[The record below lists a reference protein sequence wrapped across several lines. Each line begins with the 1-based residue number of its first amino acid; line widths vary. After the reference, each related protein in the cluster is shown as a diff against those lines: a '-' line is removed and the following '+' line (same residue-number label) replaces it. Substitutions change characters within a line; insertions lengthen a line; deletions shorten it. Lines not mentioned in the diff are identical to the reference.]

1 MGGVTRFVK
10 RRAGAV
16 PLPPRMRTGT
26 RKKADIGEPLFSQ
39 AMAYPTFRLNAND
52 NFPFYP
58 SVKMLDWRKT
68 LC

>member
-1 MGGVTRFVK
+1 
-10 RRAGAV
+10 
-16 PLPPRMRTGT
+16 MRTGT

-39 AMAYPTFRLNAND
+39 AMAYPTFRRNAND